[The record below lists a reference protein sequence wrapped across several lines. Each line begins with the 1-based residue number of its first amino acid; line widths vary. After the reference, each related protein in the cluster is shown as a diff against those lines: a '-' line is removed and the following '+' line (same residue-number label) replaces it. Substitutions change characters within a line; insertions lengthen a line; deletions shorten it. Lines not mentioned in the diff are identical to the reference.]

1 MGQALPARADL
12 EGPEALR
19 RLRKARRVI
28 RFLVRTLVL
37 LLANAIGLFVANL
50 VLDDMRVTASLA
62 LGLNGSDHPLDQR

>member
-1 MGQALPARADL
+1 M
-12 EGPEALR
+12 
-19 RLRKARRVI
+19 I

-62 LGLNGSDHPLDQR
+62 LWPNGSDHPLDQR

>member
-1 MGQALPARADL
+1 
-12 EGPEALR
+12 
-19 RLRKARRVI
+19 VI

-50 VLDDMRVTASLA
+50 VLDDMRLTASLA